1 MTVCRRFLKVIG
13 WLGLLGLLSVP
24 VSRAEQILDRI
35 IAVVGD
41 QIILQSELEF
51 QLQVYLA
58 QTGQKIDEPARMRM
72 LKSQL
77 LEQMIND
84 RLIQTQAEKDTTL
97 RVTPHE
103 VEVALEEHL
112 QKIKS
117 QFSSEEE
124 FSQKLAEENLTVREL
139 KIKYRQDVRSQI
151 LKERLIN
158 QRLAKVTVSAKE
170 VRDFYNAYR
179 DSLPSQPA
187 SVKLSHILLPMK
199 PSQKTLD
206 SLESFAE
213 SIRQKALAGEDFS
226 FLAQTHSQDPTAKTG
241 GDLGF
246 FSRGE
251 LDSTFERVAFSLAPG
266 EISGVVSTAYGFHLI
281 KVEERKAD
289 QVRARHILILTTP
302 SAEDQSRAERLADS
316 LYQLLE
322 SGADFGSLAQEFS
335 GDPTSQKLGG
345 DLGWVAVEVL
355 EPVFLKA
362 ISDLKPGEISPP
374 TKSQYGIHIFK
385 LQERQEK
392 RELTLEDDWDS
403 VKELAKRHKTGE
415 EIQKWV
421 ADLRKKIYVEV
432 KPES

>member
-1 MTVCRRFLKVIG
+1 LA
-13 WLGLLGLLSVP
+13 LS

-35 IAVVGD
+35 IAIVGD
-41 QIILQSELEF
+41 QIILQSELDF
-51 QLQVYLA
+51 QQQVFLA
-58 QTGQKIDEPARMRM
+58 QTGQKIEDPARLKQ

-84 RLIQTQAEKDTTL
+84 RLIQAQAEKDSTL
-97 RVTPHE
+97 RVTPNE
-103 VEVALEEHL
+103 VETALEEHL
-112 QKIKS
+112 QRIKS
-117 QFSSEEE
+117 QFATEEE
-124 FSQKLAEENLTVREL
+124 FLQKLAEENLTVREL
-139 KIKYRQDVRSQI
+139 KLKYREDVRGQI
-151 LKERLIN
+151 LKEGLVN
-158 QRLAKVTVSAKE
+158 QRLAKVAVSAKE
-170 VRDFYNAYR
+170 VKDFYNNYR

-213 SIRQKALAGEDFS
+213 SIRQKALAGEDFAV
-226 FLAQTHSQDPTAKTG
+226 LAQTFSQDATARTG

-246 FSRGE
+246 FGKGE

-266 EISGVVSTAYGFHLI
+266 EISGVVWTVYGYHLI
-281 KVEERKAD
+281 KVEERKSD

-302 SAEDQSRAERLADS
+302 SAQDQNRAERLADS
-316 LYQLLE
+316 LYQLLRN
-322 SGADFGSLAQEFS
+322 GADFSSLAQEFS

-362 ISDLKPGEISPP
+362 ISNLQPGEISPP
-374 TKSQYGIHIFK
+374 AKSEYGLHIFS
-385 LQERQEK
+385 LQDRQEK
-392 RELTLEDDWDS
+392 RGLTLDDDWDT
-403 VKELAKRHKTGE
+403 VKALAKRHKTGE

-421 ADLRKKIYVEV
+421 ADLRIKIYVEI